1 MVQLVG
7 AVCGVPVGR
16 WSVSH
21 CLNSCCCRT
30 SCWNYCPTNCRCPM
44 SCLRLHRQS
53 HRRHRTCTNP
63 RGTMTRKTET
73 VQVLECSGVAKSGA
87 AQGSLAVAQG
97 TAMATGL
104 ASKLEQSCAAPKLRV
119 ERGVLV
125 GPYG

>member
-1 MVQLVG
+1 
-7 AVCGVPVGR
+7 
-16 WSVSH
+16 
-21 CLNSCCCRT
+21 
-30 SCWNYCPTNCRCPM
+30 M

-73 VQVLECSGVAKSGA
+73 ETEQVLECSGVAKSGA

-104 ASKLEQSCAAPKLRV
+104 ASKLEQSCAAPKLRG